1 MKATRITFNEDALA
15 FLQQAA
21 YEDGQLKVLSAEFYR
36 RFAQNDIV
44 AFCHKNGLYCLP
56 TLELLDRLNSLILTY
71 SPERNAIEIGA
82 GQGAIGRGLGIIST
96 DSMQQADPQMAALY
110 ALIKQPPVSYGSN
123 VNKVDANTA
132 VSRIKPDVV
141 IGAWVT
147 HRFNEAEPER
157 EGNMWGID
165 EKAIV
170 DQVRAYIVV
179 GHDEVHARKPIKD
192 LPHQV
197 IKGDYLF
204 SRSLDTAGNSIFV
217 WESSSRLLR

>member
-1 MKATRITFNEDALA
+1 MKANRITFNQDALA
-15 FLQQAA
+15 YLQQAA
-21 YEDGQLKVLSAEFYR
+21 YEGDRLKVLSAEFYR
-36 RFAQNDIV
+36 RFAQNDLS

-56 TLELLDRLNSLILTY
+56 TLELLDQLNSLIMTY
-71 SPERNAIEIGA
+71 SPARNAIEIGA

-110 ALIKQPPVSYGSN
+110 ALIRQPPVSYGSN

-147 HRFNEAEPER
+147 HKFNEAEPER

-165 EKAIV
+165 EQAIV

-179 GHDEVHARKPIKD
+179 GHDEVHARKPIMD
-192 LPHQV
+192 LPHKT
-197 IKGDYLF
+197 IKADYLF
-204 SRSLDTAGNSIFV
+204 SRSLNTEGNSIFV
-217 WESSSRLLR
+217 WENNSRLLR